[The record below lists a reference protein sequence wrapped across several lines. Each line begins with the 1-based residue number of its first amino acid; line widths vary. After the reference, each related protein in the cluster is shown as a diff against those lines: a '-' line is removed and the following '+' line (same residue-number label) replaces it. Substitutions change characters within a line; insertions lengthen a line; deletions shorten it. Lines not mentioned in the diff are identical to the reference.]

1 MNFLHTSA
9 PEILVLDSRLNK
21 ARFQDSDLR
30 ESQISGC
37 DLRDVRIE
45 NCRIEGATLD
55 GIGLEQLLAF
65 WRAHGSRPDAPST
78 EPANRKRGGSRGASS
93 GTLFDPDGTD
103 V

>member
-30 ESQISGC
+30 ESQFSGC
-37 DLRDVRIE
+37 DLRAVRIE
-45 NCRIEGATLD
+45 NCRLDGATLE
-55 GIGLEQLLAF
+55 GIELEQLLAC
-65 WRAHGSRPDAPST
+65 WRAHVNQAAPPT
-78 EPANRKRGGSRGASS
+78 EPVNRKRGGSRGSTA